1 MTRSAT
7 CRTLLIVALGIAA
20 IACDDRHQP
29 GPTTPS
35 NPAPPAPVVASIAL
49 TGNVLLSAV
58 GETSQLT
65 LTASFSDGTTK
76 GGGRSAMLEC

>member
-35 NPAPPAPVVASIAL
+35 NPAPPA
-49 TGNVLLSAV
+49 GC
-58 GETSQLT
+58 SQSWVW
-65 LTASFSDGTTK
+65 AGPS
-76 GGGRSAMLEC
+76 